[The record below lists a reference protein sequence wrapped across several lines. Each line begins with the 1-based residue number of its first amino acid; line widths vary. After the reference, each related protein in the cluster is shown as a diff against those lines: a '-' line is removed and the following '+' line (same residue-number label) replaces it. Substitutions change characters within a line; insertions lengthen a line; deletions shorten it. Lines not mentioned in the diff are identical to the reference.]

1 MKLPELLIPA
11 GGREQL
17 DAALLYGADAV
28 YLSGSELSLRAKCDA
43 FTLEELEV
51 AVKDAH
57 AKDVRVYYCI
67 NAMPY
72 NKYLPELEKMLEY
85 LPNVGVDGLII
96 ADPGVL
102 WLAKK
107 ICPQM
112 EVHLSTQ
119 AHSVNSAAV
128 HFWQEQGVSRINL
141 ARELGKEDMSTL
153 IREFPEMEFEV
164 FVHGAMCLALSGH
177 CLMSAWI
184 NKRPANLGQCTQPCR
199 FDYRATKLTNSKSCD
214 NNCFDVTLSD
224 TSFSDIKLS
233 VEETLRRGD
242 DCWDIE
248 QGDDFSAIFAP
259 SDLCLVRYMDDLIKM
274 CPASLKL
281 EGRTKSASYV
291 AQVTDVY
298 RTAIDFYGQRNGL
311 TPKFDFSC
319 RENTLTPDS
328 FMYELYNTG
337 SRPLRPLSTGFF
349 FPDRIEEKVPDDYA
363 VRPVVALLGNEV
375 KKGTWEVKIR
385 STWKSEKDASILL
398 QGMRRPLLKSG
409 RYSFTNHQGVLAST
423 LHPGMHGLLH
433 FDDEISDLQKGL
445 YIRA

>member
-1 MKLPELLIPA
+1 MLILKIPELLIPA

-43 FTLEELEV
+43 FTPEELAI

-57 AKDVRVYYCI
+57 AKNVRVYYCI

-72 NKYLPELEKMLEY
+72 NKHLPELEKMLEI
-85 LPNVGVDGLII
+85 LPDIGVDGLII

-102 WLAKK
+102 WLVKK

-112 EVHLSTQ
+112 EIHLSTQ
-119 AHSVNSAAV
+119 AHSVNAAAV

-141 ARELGKEDMSTL
+141 ARELGKEDMSAL
-153 IREFPEMEFEV
+153 INAFPEMEFEV
-164 FVHGAMCLALSGH
+164 FIHGAMCLALSGH

-199 FDYRATKLTNSKSCD
+199 FDYRASKLTPLHCSEANITD
-214 NNCFDVTLSD
+214 M
-224 TSFSDIKLS
+224 SFSDMKLS

-248 QGDDFSAIFAP
+248 QGENFSAIFAP

-274 CPASLKL
+274 NPASLKL

-298 RTAIDFYGQRNGL
+298 RTAIDFYAQKNGL
-311 TPKFDFSC
+311 TPKFPPHTQEKEF
-319 RENTLTPDS
+319 TPDD
-328 FMYELYNTG
+328 FMFELYNTG

-349 FPDRIEEKVPDDYA
+349 FPDRIEEKVPDDYV
-363 VRPVVALLGNEV
+363 VRPVVALLGNEIE
-375 KKGTWEVKIR
+375 KGTWEVKVR
-385 STWKSEKDASILL
+385 STWKAEKDASILL
-398 QGMRRPLLKSG
+398 QGMRRPLLKTG
-409 RYSFTNHQGVLAST
+409 RYSFTNHQGIAVDT

-433 FDDEISDLQKGL
+433 FEDDISDLQKGL